1 MGRFGGL
8 NKGLSIALIVAILA
22 ALGALGY
29 VIATPRVE
37 QKFTQFYILS
47 VEGKAGG
54 YPKELVVGEEARVI
68 VGIANQEHEDMT
80 YRVEVT
86 VDETT
91 SNEVAPVVLTH
102 KEKWEREISF
112 TPVKAGENQKVEFIL
127 YKYGEDQPYRRLY
140 LLVDV
145 KQLR

>member
-8 NKGLSIALIVAILA
+8 NKGLSIVLIVAILA

-54 YPKELVVGEEARVI
+54 YPNELVVGEEARVI

-80 YRVEVT
+80 YREAVT
-86 VDETT
+86 VDATT
-91 SNEVAPVVLTH
+91 SNEGAPVVLTS
-102 KEKWEREISF
+102 K
-112 TPVKAGENQKVEFIL
+112 
-127 YKYGEDQPYRRLY
+127 
-140 LLVDV
+140 DV
-145 KQLR
+145 W